1 MIMPDKN
8 TPLANSLLGYGAII
22 LQNLHSNQTISSL
35 WEKVSSQDSYF
46 TFEKY
51 CLALDVLFA
60 VRLIQYNHGVV
71 IKSS

>member
-8 TPLANSLLGYGAII
+8 TPLANSLLGYGSII
-22 LQNLHSNQTISSL
+22 LQNIHSNQSISSL

-51 CLALDVLFA
+51 CLTLDVLFA
-60 VRLIQYNHGVV
+60 VNLIRYNNGIV